1 MCYQNCKYERWG
13 GECRITRPYPPDAL
27 CAIMDR
33 EIEEYEDSLEVDPSG
48 IPTEA
53 VARMAGFRGRYDA

>member
-13 GECRITRPYPPDAL
+13 GECRIARPYPPDAA

-33 EIEEYEDSLEVDPSG
+33 EIEEYEASLKDDEIDTPG
-48 IPTEA
+48 ISIEA
-53 VARMAGFRGRYDA
+53 VARVAGLRR